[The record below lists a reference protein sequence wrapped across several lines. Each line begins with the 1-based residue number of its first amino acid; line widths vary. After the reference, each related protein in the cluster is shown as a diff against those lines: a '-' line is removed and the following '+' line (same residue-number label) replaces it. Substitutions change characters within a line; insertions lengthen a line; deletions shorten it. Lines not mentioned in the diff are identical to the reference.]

1 MPRNPAVAVVA
12 LRMAPSLRDALKA
25 AAADAGCSINAYAVQ
40 VLASAAGDPARF
52 RQPPPEQPNRED
64 VAANRRAL
72 RRDKQGIP
80 LDGWERQLHLGAR
93 QEFFWHMREQ
103 LAPGESTALIAQLDQ
118 EDPAHFVEWWL
129 ELKASR
135 EREGRGSSL
144 HLAAG

>member
-1 MPRNPAVAVVA
+1 MPRNPAAAVVA

-25 AAADAGCSINAYAVQ
+25 AAADAGCSLNAFAVQ

-52 RQPPPEQPNRED
+52 RQAPEERTAAE
-64 VAANRRAL
+64 VAAGRRAL
-72 RRDKQGIP
+72 VRDDQGTP
-80 LDGWERQLHLGAR
+80 LDGWERQLHLAAR
-93 QEFFWHMREQ
+93 SEFFWHMKNQ
-103 LAPGESTALIAQLDQ
+103 LAAGEVTALIARLDR

-129 ELKASR
+129 ELKANR